1 MPHSR
6 PYYKLKSASGLELCL
21 ILQAKADYFKKI
33 KAELYI
39 FLASLRSGFANF
51 LDQRS
56 CFQYHYLQKEEVN
69 LKGMQKMKIS
79 KRAQEVPASATIA
92 VATRAKE
99 LKAQGVDVV
108 SFGGGEPDFDT
119 PDYIK
124 DAAVKALKAG
134 KTKYTTAAG
143 IIELRKAIA
152 DKLKREN
159 GLKYTPNQSI
169 VNIGG
174 KHAVYE
180 SMQAVL
186 EASDEVILPTP
197 YWVTYPEAVKL
208 AGAAPKIIQTDK
220 VNSYKI
226 TPQQL
231 EEAITEKTAMLVI
244 NSPNNP
250 GGFTYTPEELAGLAK
265 VLEGTKV
272 AVLSDEIYEKLI
284 YGKTKFVSFASLSDD
299 AYSRTLTINGFSK
312 TFAMTGWRLGY
323 TAGPLEVIKAM
334 GRLQS
339 HMTQNPV
346 TFAQDAA
353 IAALGDDG
361 GAVEKMRTEF
371 ERRAKYMTQRLNSIE
386 GVQCCEPTG
395 TFYCFPD
402 VSGHYGRTINGAEIG
417 GSMDFA
423 EALLEQADVAV
434 VPGLPFGCDGNV
446 RLRFACSME
455 RITKGLDRIEKWLN
469 Q

>member
-1 MPHSR
+1 MR
-6 PYYKLKSASGLELCL
+6 
-21 ILQAKADYFKKI
+21 
-33 KAELYI
+33 
-39 FLASLRSGFANF
+39 
-51 LDQRS
+51 
-56 CFQYHYLQKEEVN
+56 
-69 LKGMQKMKIS
+69 IS
-79 KRAQEVPASATIA
+79 KRAQMVPASATIA
-92 VATRAKE
+92 VTTRAKE
-99 LKAQGVDVV
+99 LKAQGVDIV
-108 SFGGGEPDFDT
+108 SFGAGEPDFDT

-124 DAAVKALKAG
+124 DAAIKAIKAG
-134 KTKYTTAAG
+134 HTKYTAAAG
-143 IIELRKAIA
+143 TVELRTAIA
-152 DKLKREN
+152 EKLQREN
-159 GLKYTPNQSI
+159 DLKYTPDQI
-169 VNIGG
+169 IINIGG

-186 EASDEVILPTP
+186 DPDNEVILPTP
-197 YWVTYPEAVKL
+197 YWVTYPEAIKL
-208 AGAAPKIIQTDK
+208 TGAVPRVIQTDK
-220 VNSYKI
+220 ANNYKI

-231 EEAITEKTAMLVI
+231 EEAVTEKTAMLLI

-250 GGFTYTPEELAGLAK
+250 GGFTYTPEELAELAK

-272 AVLSDEIYEKLI
+272 IVLSDEIYEKLI

-299 AYSRTLTINGFSK
+299 AYDRTLTINGFSK
-312 TFAMTGWRLGY
+312 TFAMTGWRMGY

-353 IAALGDDG
+353 IAALSDNDG
-361 GAVEKMRTEF
+361 GAVEKMRAEF
-371 ERRAKYMTQRLNSIE
+371 ERRGKYMTQRLNGIE

-395 TFYCFPD
+395 AFYCFPD
-402 VSGHYGRTINGAEIG
+402 VSSHYGRTINGAKIG

-423 EALLEQADVAV
+423 KALLEQANVAF

-446 RLRFACSME
+446 RLSFACSLE
-455 RITKGLDRIEKWLN
+455 QITKGLDRIEKWLS